1 MFKCLKILKI
11 SIASLINDKEANR
24 AVVFEI
30 TKGKGTKGMKA
41 NPVVIGVCNFCE
53 KVPCFF

>member
-30 TKGKGTKGMKA
+30 TKGKGDKGDESQSSGHWS
-41 NPVVIGVCNFCE
+41 VQFL
-53 KVPCFF
+53 

>member
-11 SIASLINDKEANR
+11 SIASLITDKEANT

-41 NPVVIGVCNFCE
+41 NPVVIGVCNF
-53 KVPCFF
+53 